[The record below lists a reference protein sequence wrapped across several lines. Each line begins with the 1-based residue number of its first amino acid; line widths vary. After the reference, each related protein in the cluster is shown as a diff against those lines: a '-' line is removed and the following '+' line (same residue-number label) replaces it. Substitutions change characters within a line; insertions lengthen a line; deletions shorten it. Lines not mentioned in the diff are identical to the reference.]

1 MSVKI
6 LEKTVALFKS
16 PSEGESDLFV
26 TELQQKNLNVFVV
39 PVLSFAFT
47 NINVL
52 SNKLTDA
59 KTDDYGGVIFTSPR
73 SVTGF
78 SIACQQAEKGP
89 KKSSLGDWRKLK
101 CFVVGKSTASA
112 ATAAGFKNMMGQECG
127 NAEKLAGLIITELEA
142 SPKLVLF
149 PCSKIRRDHLPDRL
163 KKHDISVDELA
174 IYETLPNP
182 ELQMD
187 IDGILRDK
195 KGQSEY
201 MVFFSP
207 SGVNNSLQYLKP
219 PRWDLTKSKIIAL
232 GPSTEKELQQKSVEV
247 YAIPKAPTPADL
259 AKLIIEGKE

>member
-1 MSVKI
+1 MSVTI
-6 LEKTVALFKS
+6 LEKSVTLYKS

-26 TELQQKNLNVFVV
+26 TELQEKSLDAFVV

-52 SNKLTDA
+52 SNKLTDS
-59 KTDDYGGVIFTSPR
+59 KTDDYGGIIFTSPR

-78 SIACQQAEKGP
+78 VIALQLAEKGP
-89 KKSSLGDWRKLK
+89 KKSSLGDWKNLK

-112 ATAAGFKNMMGQECG
+112 ANSAGFKNTSGQDCG
-127 NAEKLAGLIITELEA
+127 NAEKLAEVIISELEA

-163 KKHDISVDELA
+163 KKHDFTVEELV

-187 IDGILRDK
+187 IDNIFREK

-201 MVFFSP
+201 LVFFSP
-207 SGVNNSLQYLKP
+207 SGVNNALQYLKP
-219 PRWDLTKSKIIAL
+219 PKWDLTKSKVIAL
-232 GPSTEKELQQKSVEV
+232 GPSTAKELRDKSVEV
-247 YAIPKAPTPADL
+247 HAVPKSPTPADL
-259 AKLIIEGKE
+259 AKLITGNQ